1 METKDIGRINNFANN
16 CISVMLDYTGDDNGE
31 LMEQIRVEVSCD
43 DYGTPYV
50 LAEDVMTLLN
60 LMAKKMQN
68 CPLQNLYVSDAYN
81 Y

>member
-1 METKDIGRINNFANN
+1 METKITNVGNVRNNN
-16 CISVMLDYTGDDNGE
+16 CISMMLDYVGDDDAE

-50 LAEDVMTLLN
+50 LAEHVMEILN
-60 LMAKKMQN
+60 CLAKKSQN
-68 CPLQNLYVSDAYN
+68 HPIQNLYTFNN

>member
-1 METKDIGRINNFANN
+1 METKDIGSVNNFANN

-31 LMEQIRVEVSCD
+31 LMEQIRVAVQYN

-50 LAEDVMTLLN
+50 LAEHVMEILN
-60 LMAKKMQN
+60 CLAKKSQN
-68 CPLQNLYVSDAYN
+68 HPIQNLYTFNN

>member
-1 METKDIGRINNFANN
+1 METKTTNIGNIFNNN
-16 CISVMLDYTGDDNGE
+16 CISMMLDYVGDDDAE

-50 LAEDVMTLLN
+50 LAEDVMTLLS

-68 CPLQNLYVSDAYN
+68 CPLQNLYISDAYN